1 MARPSR
7 FSPEVRERA
16 VRMVFEHAQEHASPA
31 ACLTPRR
38 GRRSAL
44 SGAILLF
51 VGLRTSL
58 RASRYETS
66 ERWFRLGLW
75 ATAIGIAAQT
85 IGSNGIELSTEED
98 GEECGAGWSYPPGA
112 TPSTELF
119 RSPA

>member
-7 FSPEVRERA
+7 FSPEVRARA

-75 ATAIGIAAQT
+75 ATGIGIATQT
-85 IGSNGIELSTEED
+85 LGVLMD
-98 GEECGAGWSYPPGA
+98 Y
-112 TPSTELF
+112 
-119 RSPA
+119 